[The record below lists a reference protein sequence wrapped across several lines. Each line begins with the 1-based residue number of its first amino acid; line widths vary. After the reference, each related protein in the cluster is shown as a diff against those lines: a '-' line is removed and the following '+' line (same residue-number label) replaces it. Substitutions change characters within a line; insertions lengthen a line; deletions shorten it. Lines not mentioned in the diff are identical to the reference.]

1 MQTCVVPTSGSS
13 AGYEPSPEA
22 GASFAGT
29 GRLPRSRSAEDL
41 SQEQLKTTESD
52 TVLIFIEYVRSKLDK
67 SHHPR
72 AGELDAKLEAEA
84 GKRRESMRLRGD
96 GAAKSSLR
104 RLHSEPNGPRSL
116 ERHDHSQLTANCSGV
131 RQVSSPSCEVAAGT
145 SIAGAPRPGVLVLER
160 PPSNKDERRQRAS
173 LAATSRSISNASS
186 GSDTVTPSTTVAP
199 PYHHQSSSTTGLS
212 SSATTPVLIPDP
224 PLCVAGASPSCD
236 ADGANF
242 ASSSYPPLSAH
253 RLHTVV
259 FPPAITTAPV
269 IAGRPFPQDYFCTA
283 HQQPLTPRMTRATI
297 ARDSKWRRQHHAK
310 LIANKLKIFGDEI
323 SNTHEEQLQ
332 QEFAHLVSAH
342 PNPQQVIEFFSF
354 QLRHMM
360 VGLSWQTI
368 GKVFHLSYHL
378 IQILT
383 ALLGPSADV
392 TAGRAWEEFS
402 DLWDFTIGSVT
413 RWISSHGGWVRK
425 CFYF

>member
-52 TVLIFIEYVRSKLDK
+52 TVLIFIEYVRNKLDK

-116 ERHDHSQLTANCSGV
+116 EQHHRQLTANCSGV
-131 RQVSSPSCEVAAGT
+131 RQVSSLSCEVAAST
-145 SIAGAPRPGVLVLER
+145 AIAGAPRPGALVLER

-186 GSDTVTPSTTVAP
+186 GSDTATPSTTVAP

-224 PLCVAGASPSCD
+224 PLCVTGASPSCD
-236 ADGANF
+236 ADGADF

-253 RLHTVV
+253 RLHTGVSS
-259 FPPAITTAPV
+259 PAIITAPV
-269 IAGRPFPQDYFCTA
+269 FAGRPISQDYFCTA
-283 HQQPLTPRMTRATI
+283 
-297 ARDSKWRRQHHAK
+297 
-310 LIANKLKIFGDEI
+310 
-323 SNTHEEQLQ
+323 
-332 QEFAHLVSAH
+332 
-342 PNPQQVIEFFSF
+342 QQVN
-354 QLRHMM
+354 M
-360 VGLSWQTI
+360 
-368 GKVFHLSYHL
+368 
-378 IQILT
+378 
-383 ALLGPSADV
+383 
-392 TAGRAWEEFS
+392 
-402 DLWDFTIGSVT
+402 
-413 RWISSHGGWVRK
+413 
-425 CFYF
+425 CFA